1 MSVGVLVL
9 GFIMGTITGIFAM
22 TGLAVGVI
30 DEKRKEVQYFK
41 DQLKEQ
47 AEFNER
53 WNDYEYDNNTRQDN

>member
-1 MSVGVLVL
+1 MTVGSLVL

-47 AEFNER
+47 TEFNER
-53 WNDYEYDNNTRQDN
+53 WSDYEYDNNTRQDN

>member
-41 DQLKEQ
+41 EQLKEQ
-47 AEFNER
+47 ADFNER
-53 WNDYEYDNNTRQDN
+53 WNDYEYDNNIKQDN